1 MGFSLIFKW
10 SFYLDQDRPQTCTK
24 NFDQLT
30 AYIFLTH
37 IGPLPKNPPWRRIGR
52 VPPKAPPV
60 AMASGT
66 TPTVP
71 SVAVAS
77 GTTSTAEAAPPVAV
91 ASGTTSTAEA
101 VPVYPPKAPAVSQL
115 GSRVKAK
122 APPPVPPSESVDAA
136 SGIYP
141 IIPGESSRQR
151 QFRLF
156 GIWRGRAGRNADYWT
171 DWHRSKRSRRDG

>member
-1 MGFSLIFKW
+1 MVVLSKSGSASDLHQKFRS
-10 SFYLDQDRPQTCTK
+10 
-24 NFDQLT
+24 
-30 AYIFLTH
+30 AHGHIFLTH

-66 TPTVP
+66 TSTAEAVP

-101 VPVYPPKAPAVSQL
+101 VPVYPPKAPVVSQFGARL
-115 GSRVKAK
+115 KAK
-122 APPPVPPSESVDAA
+122 APPPVPPSESADAA